1 VTHIV
6 FLARVFLYYGIYPG
20 GSLLRRDYMYLEQN
34 MYLAETKLIPVTDSL
49 AFVVG
54 ILHFLTIINGYK
66 DKNAEF
72 FKMAK

>member
-1 VTHIV
+1 
-6 FLARVFLYYGIYPG
+6 
-20 GSLLRRDYMYLEQN
+20 MYLEQN

-49 AFVVG
+49 TFIVE